1 MCTLVVL
8 FDALLRS
15 LFHFVCL
22 MSPLHW
28 SMSPIVF
35 FVDLKSVEGF
45 GLLQICE
52 VFFACLH
59 SNSVTNHMLSDLYL
73 LLLPLEGKAMAHERL
88 VAELPNACTR
98 PAKFMV
104 LQADLSHQGTAWL
117 SPSSWRSTPAQPS
130 SSLTPTGQN
139 PKCLLCHAFA
149 KILSAVPQRLPAAC
163 GNPAEEGIPF

>member
-35 FVDLKSVEGF
+35 CRIEKCWELWPFA
-45 GLLQICE
+45 GLRSFL
-52 VFFACLH
+52 FACLH
-59 SNSVTNHMLSDLYL
+59 SSSVTNHMLSDLYL
-73 LLLPLEGKAMAHERL
+73 LLLPLEEKAMAHERL

-117 SPSSWRSTPAQPS
+117 
-130 SSLTPTGQN
+130 
-139 PKCLLCHAFA
+139 
-149 KILSAVPQRLPAAC
+149 
-163 GNPAEEGIPF
+163 